1 MKKWYDI
8 KSRATSLQATAEIFI
23 YGDIGESW
31 WGETVTAAEFVKEI
45 AALDADAIT
54 VRINSYGGSVTDGIA
69 IYNAIK
75 RHKASVTTAI
85 DGAAYSIA
93 SLIAMAGDRVEMAEN
108 AMLMIHAPWGGVM
121 GNSAVMRDY
130 ADLLDKMAGAMA
142 SAYANCSG
150 KSTDDILAMLT
161 DGQDH
166 WFSAD
171 EALAEGFATHITPAL
186 AIAASA
192 AEFTQP
198 DFWAARKAT
207 APRVP
212 GREVESPVAA
222 NATPTPKGK
231 DMPEVNTQA
240 AAHDETAIRAKM
252 LADNAELI
260 ETGRAY
266 AKFGGEALALQAVS
280 EGWTVD
286 VLKAKLLHAANS
298 GPAHAAYGQGARAGE
313 NANPRTAGFASFG
326 EFARAVHASAMRPQ
340 HTDIRLGGA
349 QEGFK
354 AAATTFGNESTGSE
368 GGFAVPPEYSDRI
381 TSLVTGE
388 QSILGMCDSM
398 PTNSN
403 RVILPTDED
412 AAWNASSGILVYW
425 AGEGASMSASK
436 PALKEIQIPLHKLY
450 ALVPVTEE
458 LLEDAPLMERFLND
472 KSAEKIDF
480 AVTNAIIN
488 GTGVAK
494 PMGILNAAC
503 LVSVAKETS
512 QAAATIVGANILK
525 MYGRQMNPGR
535 SVWLCNSDTLQML
548 LSMNIEFKSS
558 AGAGIAAGA
567 RFPTVT
573 LPGENGQTF
582 ATIMGRPVVV
592 TEACSTLG
600 TVGDVIFAD
609 LAGGYFAPYK
619 AGGIQSAMSMHLYF
633 DQGLNAFRW
642 TFRVGGQPWL
652 SAAVTPASGS
662 SNTKSSMVAL
672 ATR

>member
-1 MKKWYDI
+1 MSNKWYDI
-8 KSRATSLQATAEIFI
+8 KARATGDKKTAEIFV

-31 WGETVTAAEFVKEI
+31 WGETVTAADFVKEVS
-45 AALDADAIT
+45 ALDVDEIT
-54 VRINSYGGSVTDGIA
+54 VRINSYGGSVTDGLA
-69 IYNAIK
+69 IYNALK
-75 RHKASVTTAI
+75 RHKARVTTAI

-93 SLIAMAGDRVEMAEN
+93 SLIAMAGDEVEMAEN

-121 GNSAVMRDY
+121 GNAAALRDY

-142 SAYANCSG
+142 SSYAQRSG
-150 KSTDDILAMLT
+150 QSLEDILALLT
-161 DGQDH
+161 DGADH
-166 WFSAD
+166 WYTAD
-171 EALAEGFATHITPAL
+171 EALAAGFATQITTAL

-192 AEFTQP
+192 SEIARPE
-198 DFWAARKAT
+198 FWAARKAS
-207 APRVP
+207 APQT
-212 GREVESPVAA
+212 RETDSPVAV
-222 NATPTPKGK
+222 ATPTPKGTA
-231 DMPEVNTQA
+231 MPDVNTPA
-240 AAHDETAIRAKM
+240 AVENESAIRARI
-252 LADNAELI
+252 LAQNAALLDI
-260 ETGRAY
+260 GRAY
-266 AKFGGEALALQAVS
+266 AKFGGEALAMQAVS
-280 EGWTVD
+280 EGWSED
-286 VLKAKLLHAANS
+286 VLKSKLLAAADT
-298 GPAHAAYGQGARAGE
+298 GPAHAAYGQGARASE
-313 NANPRTAGFASFG
+313 NHNPRTAGFASFG
-326 EFARAVHASAMRPQ
+326 DFARAVHASALRPQ
-340 HTDIRLGGA
+340 HTDLRLGGA
-349 QEGFK
+349 SEGFK
-354 AAATTFGNESTGSE
+354 AAATTYGNEGTGSE

-412 AAWNASSGILVYW
+412 AAWNASSGIVVYW
-425 AGEGASMSASK
+425 GGEGASMTASK
-436 PALKEIQIPLHKLY
+436 PALKEIQVPLHKLY

-472 KSAEKIDF
+472 KSAEKINF
-480 AVTNAIIN
+480 AVTNAILN
-488 GTGVAK
+488 GNGVSK
-494 PMGILNAAC
+494 PMGILGAAC

-512 QAAATIVGANILK
+512 QAAATIVGNNILK
-525 MYGRQMNPGR
+525 MYARQLNPGR

-567 RFPTVT
+567 RFPTIT

-582 ATIMGRPVVV
+582 ATIMGRPVIV
-592 TEACSTLG
+592 TEACATLG

-662 SNTKSSMVAL
+662 TNTKSSMVAL